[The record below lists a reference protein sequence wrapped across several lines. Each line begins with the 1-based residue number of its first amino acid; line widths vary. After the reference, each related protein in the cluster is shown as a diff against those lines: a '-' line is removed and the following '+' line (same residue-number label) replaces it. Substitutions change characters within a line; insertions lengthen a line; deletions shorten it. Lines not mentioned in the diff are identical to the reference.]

1 MDTEEPKRY
10 CRKCLLRETDQ
21 KQYFDN
27 LYDYI
32 ARLDEDVKA
41 SDEVYEERLQ
51 TCKECDYLEQGMCR
65 ACGCFVEL
73 RAVIKN
79 NRCSYNKW

>member
-1 MDTEEPKRY
+1 MEEGMPKRY
-10 CRKCLLRETDQ
+10 CRKCLLREMDE

-32 ARLDEDVKA
+32 ARLDEDIKA
-41 SDEVYEERLQ
+41 TDEVYESRLQ
-51 TCKECDYLEQGMCR
+51 KCKECDYLDQGMCK

-79 NRCSYNKW
+79 NICSYNKW